1 MTVLTDSH
9 SAMIILKNT
18 LALSVAS
25 YAGLLLECQF
35 PMCNRHSYPNNIRPN
50 EKSLPLPE
58 ALNLH
63 HSSSSWHE
71 V

>member
-50 EKSLPLPE
+50 EKVF
-58 ALNLH
+58 ATT
-63 HSSSSWHE
+63 
-71 V
+71 